1 MKEKRKKFNE
11 TKFGKFLKE
20 KVKPVAGDI
29 VEIVGDITGI
39 EAVEKVGQLLQS
51 KKGESD
57 ALDAVALEFEK
68 YKLEWQLEV
77 MKVET
82 DLYRAEM
89 EDRDSAREREAEY
102 TKATGGRDWL
112 MGAVVITGLTLLVGV
127 VCALMFVTIP
137 LENQRLADMTF
148 GAVMSIGASIF
159 SYYVG
164 SSKNSQLK
172 DKTIHKAINHGI
184 KGD

>member
-1 MKEKRKKFNE
+1 MSDKKDKKKFND
-11 TKFGKFLKE
+11 TKFGKFLKD

-29 VEIVGDITGI
+29 IEVVGDVTGI
-39 EAVEKVGQLLQS
+39 DAIEKVGELLNS
-51 KKGESD
+51 KKEDSEQMKTL
-57 ALDAVALEFEK
+57 AMEFEK

-89 EDRDSAREREAEY
+89 EDRDSARKREAEF

-112 MGAVVITGLTLLVGV
+112 MSSVVITGLILLVGV
-127 VCALMFVTIP
+127 VVCLVFIQIP
-137 LENQRLADMTF
+137 EENQRLADMTF

-164 SSKNSQLK
+164 SSKNSSFK
-172 DKTIHKAINHGI
+172 DQTIHKAISNG
-184 KGD
+184 K